1 MSFRGFLAFA
11 TLLVCATTLSAQGNR
26 APAAGANAAS
36 VQATAP
42 EGVAPSADYKIGA
55 DDVLSIVFWREKD
68 LSGDV
73 TVRPDGK
80 ITLPLLN
87 ELDAAGLT
95 PEQLREKVRASAGK
109 FVQDPE
115 VTVLVKTMN
124 SRRVFITGQVG
135 KPGAYPLMGAT
146 TVLQLIAMAG
156 GVSEYADAEN
166 ISVMRT
172 ENGKATALRFN
183 YKDVSKRKKLE
194 QNVELKPGDTV
205 IVP

>member
-1 MSFRGFLAFA
+1 M
-11 TLLVCATTLSAQGNR
+11 T
-26 APAAGANAAS
+26 
-36 VQATAP
+36 
-42 EGVAPSADYKIGA
+42 DYKIGT

-95 PEQLREKVRASAGK
+95 PEQLREKVRESAGK

-156 GVSEYADAEN
+156 GVNEYADAEN

-205 IVP
+205 VVP